1 MKTAFN
7 WDTTLA
13 TGFPEVDLQ
22 HKKLISI
29 IDDVGQALESDAKN
43 YSITISKTV
52 KSLMDYTQYH
62 FTEEETLMAKN
73 GYPSLESHKKEHAA
87 FISQVRE
94 LLLTVNTQNK
104 EAGEKFY
111 TFLGTWLFGHI
122 ARQDKAWAV
131 YITGKQKKG

>member
-1 MKTAFN
+1 MKTTFI
-7 WDTTLA
+7 WDSTLA
-13 TGFPEVDLQ
+13 TGFSEVDLQ
-22 HKKLISI
+22 HKKLVFI
-29 IDDVGQALESDAKN
+29 IEDVRLALNSESKN
-43 YSITISKTV
+43 YTLAISKAL
-52 KSLMDYTQYH
+52 KSLMDYTEYH
-62 FTEEETLMAKN
+62 FSEEETLMAKN

-131 YITGKQKKG
+131 YITGKQK